1 MQEMARTP
9 TAGSNHGLDISATA
23 QDRYRRLKGQLH
35 QQLIAEMDLAAIGM
49 LSSEDLRM
57 EVGRAA
63 EELCHRSSDL
73 LNQNER
79 EQLVKEVLD
88 ETFGLGPLEPLLR
101 DPTITDILINGC
113 KTIYVERN
121 GKLEQV
127 DTSFTDERHLLHIV
141 QRIVGQVG
149 RRVDETSP
157 MVDGR
162 LQDGSR
168 INAIIPPLALD
179 GALVSIRRFGVHP
192 LLAEDLLSK
201 NSLTKEMLDFL
212 QACVH

>member
-1 MQEMARTP
+1 
-9 TAGSNHGLDISATA
+9 G
-23 QDRYRRLKGQLH
+23 K
-35 QQLIAEMDLAAIGM
+35 
-49 LSSEDLRM
+49 
-57 EVGRAA
+57 
-63 EELCHRSSDL
+63 C
-73 LNQNER
+73 
-79 EQLVKEVLD
+79 VLD
-88 ETFGLGPLEPLLR
+88 ETFGLVPLEPLLR

-127 DTSFTDERHLLHIV
+127 ETSFTDERHLLHIV

-179 GALVSIRRFGVHP
+179 GALVSIRRFGTKP
-192 LLAEDLLSK
+192 LTAADLVAK
-201 NSLTKEMLDFL
+201 KAIPQEMMDFL
-212 QACVH
+212 GHCVRARLNVLVSGG